1 MSPEDAVRDLYGQV
15 IDGWNAGDA
24 AAMAAPMAPDA
35 LMIGFDGSQLHGRD
49 EVEAELGRIF
59 ADHETA
65 SYVTKVRAV
74 SKLGGE
80 AALLWAVAG
89 MPSPETSEVM
99 PDRNAVQTLVARRDS
114 NGWSVALFQ
123 TTPAQL
129 HGREDVR
136 EALTEELSK
145 ELAQQS

>member
-1 MSPEDAVRDLYGQV
+1 MSPEDAIRDLYRQV

-24 AAMAAPMAPDA
+24 AAMAGPMAPDA
-35 LMIGFDGSQLHGRD
+35 LMIGFDGSQLQGRH
-49 EVEAELGRIF
+49 EVEGELGRIF

-65 SYVTKVRAV
+65 SYATKVRAV
-74 SKLGGE
+74 SKLGGDT
-80 AALLWAVAG
+80 ALVWAVAG
-89 MPSPETSEVM
+89 MPSPETSEIM

-129 HGREDVR
+129 HGREDLR
-136 EALTEELSK
+136 KALTEELSE